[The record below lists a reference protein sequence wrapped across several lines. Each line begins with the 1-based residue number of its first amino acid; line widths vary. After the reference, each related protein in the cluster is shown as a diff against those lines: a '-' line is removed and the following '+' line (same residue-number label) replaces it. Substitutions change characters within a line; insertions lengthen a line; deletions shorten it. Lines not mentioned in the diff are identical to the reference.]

1 MAPVGGANVGC
12 ATIEISGRSSPTC
25 RRSLLKMSSNR
36 VCRSCARLLPRI
48 GSRIRWNSGCLAT
61 ERVES
66 SNGLRTC
73 ETNASVN
80 HVRCILGSSLLKRAS
95 SKCVQ
100 LTLGHAG
107 MRRNPF
113 RNFHS
118 TTDEGASS
126 DGDTVVT
133 APTTDEGAS
142 SDGDAV
148 VTEPT
153 PHQSPQTKCM
163 HITSQPQ
170 EPLTAEERA
179 AVHSEPMNR
188 SGHSS
193 PQVAQTESETADI
206 GLQSSS
212 EKTVGGYTYDE
223 LLERIAK
230 AQLQRNER
238 VVDTQEKLEK
248 KREKLLR
255 KTVMNIDEL
264 IDFLREERAHDICV
278 IKVPPERE
286 YVDYF
291 VVCGGLGTRHIRTMA
306 DNLVTEVSGLEREAE
321 K

>member
-1 MAPVGGANVGC
+1 MGGANVGC
-12 ATIEISGRSSPTC
+12 ATIKISGPSSPTC

-36 VCRSCARLLPRI
+36 VCRSCARILPRI

-66 SNGLRTC
+66 SNGLQTC
-73 ETNASVN
+73 ESNSSVN
-80 HVRCILGSSLLKRAS
+80 HVRCSLGILGSSLLKRAS
-95 SKCVQ
+95 SQCVQ

-133 APTTDEGAS
+133 
-142 SDGDAV
+142 
-148 VTEPT
+148 EPT
-153 PHQSPQTKCM
+153 PHQSPQTKCT